1 MDDVL
6 IIGGGTAALSAALYA
21 KKKGLSVR
29 VITDSV
35 GGALAAS
42 VAVSRLNFLGNDGA
56 VVIQNL
62 RKAVEE
68 SGVEIVQSGGA
79 IQKISFRQ
87 ENNKEI
93 FSVQDE
99 AGAVADAR
107 SVIIASGRKGRKLG
121 IASEDQF
128 VGKGLSYHLAPD
140 AAAYKEK
147 TVGIIGGGNSGLA
160 KAIQLSG
167 IAKQLVV
174 IERME
179 KINGDPAA
187 EDALARE
194 GKTAFIVNADVKE
207 ITGKGRAKG
216 IVYEDTATKETKEIP
231 VDEVLV
237 SIGMIPNSDFAKGLC
252 ELNQWGEVI
261 VNSRTNA
268 TSHVGIFAAGDATD
282 ISEKEA
288 PIAAGEGVKAALQCA
303 KWLEANA

>member
-35 GGALAAS
+35 GGALVASAA
-42 VAVSRLNFLGNDGA
+42 VARLNFLGNDGA

-99 AGAVADAR
+99 AGALTEGR

>member
-1 MDDVL
+1 M
-6 IIGGGTAALSAALYA
+6 
-21 KKKGLSVR
+21 R

-35 GGALAAS
+35 GGALVASAA
-42 VAVSRLNFLGNDGA
+42 VARLNFLGNDGA

>member
-35 GGALAAS
+35 GGALVASAA
-42 VAVSRLNFLGNDGA
+42 VARLNFLGNDGA

>member
-35 GGALAAS
+35 GGALVASAA
-42 VAVSRLNFLGNDGA
+42 VARLNFLGNDGA

-147 TVGIIGGGNSGLA
+147 TVGIIGGCNSGLA
-160 KAIQLSG
+160 KAIKLSG

-174 IERME
+174 IEKTE
-179 KINGDPAA
+179 KINGDPAV

-216 IVYEDTATKETKEIP
+216 VVYEDTATKETKEIP
-231 VDEVLV
+231 VDEVVV